1 MSRSVEEWRGKTNDS
16 PIPPRVRLRVFAAHM
31 GRCYLSGRRIGPA
44 DAWEVDHIVALVN
57 GGEHRERNL
66 APVLR
71 EKHREKTA
79 EDVKQKAKN
88 DRIRKRHLGIKKPSK
103 FACSRQGKFK
113 KKIDGS
119 VVLR

>member
-1 MSRSVEEWRGKTNDS
+1 
-16 PIPPRVRLRVFAAHM
+16 M

-79 EDVKQKAKN
+79 ADVKQKAKN
-88 DRIRKRHLGIKKPSK
+88 DRVRKRHLGLKKPRTIRAWRK
-103 FACSRQGKFK
+103 F
-113 KKIDGS
+113 DGTP
-119 VVLR
+119 VYADRER